1 MSTPE
6 LHGKRLLQYAGV
18 SAAVLAIVTTAAPVY
33 AQQADEAP
41 VQKAAQDDE
50 AATTGD
56 IVVTARRRTENA
68 QDVPISA
75 LGFSND
81 ALEERGLDTAAEL
94 TRLVPG
100 LNFAG
105 SYETVPKI
113 TIRGIG
119 TNEFAANVNPAV
131 GLYVDDVYQGL
142 ATGQNFQ
149 LFDLERVEVLR
160 GPQGTLF
167 GKNST
172 GGAIQYFTANPGDG
186 FAGRLEV
193 GTGSFGL
200 FETEAM
206 LNAPLSDNAAVRVS
220 GVFRKRGGYWDN
232 LFLGSKDGDYER
244 WAVRAKLRVE
254 PTSNSEILLKIAAGE
269 ADDDLR
275 RSRQVGGLPSGAD
288 LTGYVAPKKFWE
300 GDSNLRTY
308 DRLKTFN
315 ISLVGKVDLDQLTLT
330 SITGY
335 DRVRRDALEDVDE
348 SPFEL
353 ARSTYPSRGRSFS
366 QELRLS
372 GESGAFQYVVGAFY
386 SKERHRNAINI
397 RLFECFA
404 ARSCSVPGGAPD
416 LRVIADSF
424 GISTA
429 GLSDSEVETIFPTLL
444 NDALSD
450 FATGYDVRYRLNT
463 TTAAVFAETTVELSP
478 AVNVTGGLRY
488 TSEKRSMNGTSQA
501 TGGAVLGPGF
511 GFDGLPAAIDSRRWN
526 DLSGRLI
533 LDYRPSDAVLFYGSA
548 SRAFRAGNYNGVA
561 FGARELVVPPVNPE
575 HLWTYEVGAKT
586 DLFDR
591 KLRFNI
597 AAFYS
602 KFSDKQEF
610 VILNL
615 QPFLR
620 NATNARIYGMEADLT
635 WLPNRFLEFTGGLA
649 LLDAKYGSFVTD
661 VGDFSGNRLVNAP
674 KVSANA
680 SATYKTPISIANGAE
695 AFAGVDVQY
704 KSRVFYQTN
713 NLPLA
718 GAKAHA
724 ITNIR
729 FGINAEDHGISLTG
743 FVNNVFNTKTIVDSN
758 DLGPP
763 FFITVL
769 TENMPRNWGLS
780 LAYRF

>member
-1 MSTPE
+1 M
-6 LHGKRLLQYAGV
+6 
-18 SAAVLAIVTTAAPVY
+18 
-33 AQQADEAP
+33 
-41 VQKAAQDDE
+41 
-50 AATTGD
+50 
-56 IVVTARRRTENA
+56 TARRRVENA

-75 LGFSND
+75 QGFSGE
-81 ALEERGLDTAAEL
+81 AIQSRGMDTAAEL

-100 LNFAG
+100 LSFAG

-113 TIRGIG
+113 TIRGVG

-131 GLYVDDVYQGL
+131 GLYVDEVYQGL

-172 GGAIQYFTANPGDG
+172 GGAIQYFTRNPTAD
-186 FAGRLEV
+186 FEGRIEA

-206 LNAPLSDNAAVRVS
+206 LNIPVDEGIGLRVS
-220 GVFRKRGGYWDN
+220 GVVRKRGGYWKN
-232 LFLGSKDGDYER
+232 LFLGTKDGDYDR
-244 WAVRAKLRVE
+244 WGLRAKLRIE
-254 PTSNSEILLKIAAGE
+254 PSATSEIVLKVAAGE

-275 RSRQVGGLPSGAD
+275 RSRQVGTLPSGAD
-288 LTGYVAPKKFWE
+288 LTGYVAPKTFWQ

-308 DRLKTFN
+308 DKLKTLN
-315 ISLVGKVDLDQLTLT
+315 IALMGKVDFGAVTLT
-330 SITGY
+330 SVTGY
-335 DRVRRDALEDVDE
+335 DRVRRNALEDIDE

-353 ARSTYPSRGRSFS
+353 ARSTYPSFGKSFS

-372 GESGAFQYVVGAFY
+372 GEAGPVQYVVGGFY
-386 SKERHRNAINI
+386 GRERHRNGISA

-404 ARSCSVPGGAPD
+404 AATCAVPTGAADLRAIAGAFGIPTDGLPDDVVEAVFPD
-416 LRVIADSF
+416 L
-424 GISTA
+424 
-429 GLSDSEVETIFPTLL
+429 L
-444 NDALSD
+444 NGALST
-450 FATGYDVRYRLNT
+450 FATGYDVRYRMTTNT
-463 TTAAVFAETTVELSP
+463 LAGFAEATVELGGG
-478 AVNVTGGLRY
+478 VNLTGGLRY
-488 TSEKRSMNGTSQA
+488 TSEKRSINGTSLA
-501 TGGAVLGPGF
+501 TGAAILGPGF
-511 GFDGLPAAIDSRRWN
+511 GFDGLPAAIDSKRWT
-526 DLSGRLI
+526 DLSGRVI
-533 LDYRPSDAVLFYGSA
+533 LDYRPSDDVLLYASA

-575 HLWTYEVGAKT
+575 TLLSYEIGAKT

-591 KLRFNI
+591 RLRLNV

-602 KFSDKQEF
+602 KFDDKQEF

-620 NATNARIYGMEADLT
+620 NATAARIYGFEADLAWT
-635 WLPNRFLEFTGGLA
+635 PSRHWQLTSGLA
-649 LLDAKYGSFVTD
+649 LLDAKYGQFVTD

-674 KVSANA
+674 KLSANA
-680 SATYKTPISIANGAE
+680 SITYTTPVRNNMD
-695 AFAGVDVQY
+695 AFIGFDLQH

-718 GAKAHA
+718 GAKSHT
-724 ITNIR
+724 IGNMR
-729 FGINAEDHGISLTG
+729 FGVSSEGKGISVTG
-743 FVNNVFNTKTIVDSN
+743 YVNNLFNTKTVVDSN

-769 TENMPRNWGLS
+769 TENMPRSWGLS